1 MTISDFC
8 NCLIRIRL
16 FFSETGTPS
25 GRTGKGRRASTVT
38 MDLIQ
43 LIVIFCA
50 SVISCSF
57 GTLVGGNS
65 LITIPLLVLMGLPP
79 HTAIGTERVGVLGL
93 GLAGL
98 YSFHRKGMMRYHL
111 AFTVGI
117 PCMLGAFVGANLSL
131 QISPELLKK
140 FIVALTVILL
150 IVVAANPRLGVDVE
164 TKRPPTT
171 AGRYVLGAFLGLVVG
186 IYNGFYGAGGGTFLS
201 YIMILVFHQTFLGSA
216 ANLKVATVLS
226 YTVSTVTY
234 AYHGAINL
242 PVALTMF
249 VGSCIGSY
257 VGAQYS
263 DRIGNVWIKRIFI
276 GVITIM
282 VVKLLMDA

>member
-1 MTISDFC
+1 
-8 NCLIRIRL
+8 
-16 FFSETGTPS
+16 
-25 GRTGKGRRASTVT
+25 
-38 MDLIQ
+38 MDIPQ

-50 SVISCSF
+50 SLISCSF

-65 LITIPLLVLMGLPP
+65 LITIPLLILMGLPP

-98 YSFHRKGMMRYHL
+98 YSFHSKGMMRYRL
-111 AFTVGI
+111 AFVVGI
-117 PCMLGAFVGANLSL
+117 PCMLGAFVGANLAL

-150 IVVAANPRLGVDVE
+150 IIVAANPRLGVAE
-164 TKRPPTT
+164 PAKHSISF
-171 AGRYVLGAFLGLVVG
+171 GRYVLGVFLGLGVG
-186 IYNGFYGAGGGTFLS
+186 IYNGFYGAGGGTLLS

-226 YTVSTVTY
+226 YTVSTATY

-249 VGSCIGSY
+249 AGSAIGSY
-257 VGAQYS
+257 MGAQYS
-263 DRIGNVWIKRIFI
+263 DRIGNVWIKRLFI
-276 GVITIM
+276 GVISIM
-282 VVKLLMDA
+282 VIKLLIEA

>member
-1 MTISDFC
+1 
-8 NCLIRIRL
+8 
-16 FFSETGTPS
+16 
-25 GRTGKGRRASTVT
+25 
-38 MDLIQ
+38 MDLTQ
-43 LIVIFCA
+43 LIVIFFA

-65 LITIPLLVLMGLPP
+65 LITIPLLILMGLPP

-98 YSFHRKGMMRYHL
+98 YSFHRKGMMRYRL
-111 AFTVGI
+111 AFIVGI
-117 PCMLGAFVGANLSL
+117 PCMLGAFVGANLAL

-150 IVVAANPRLGVDVE
+150 IVVATNPKLGVAVE
-164 TKRPPTT
+164 TKRPLT
-171 AGRYVLGAFLGLVVG
+171 AGRYVLGAFLGLLVG
-186 IYNGFYGAGGGTFLS
+186 VYNGFYGAGGGTFLS
-201 YIMILVFHQTFLGSA
+201 YIMILVFRQTFLGSA

-226 YTVSTVTY
+226 YTVSTATY
-234 AYHGAINL
+234 AYHGAINP

-276 GVITIM
+276 GVILIM
-282 VVKLLMDA
+282 VVKLLMNA

>member
-1 MTISDFC
+1 
-8 NCLIRIRL
+8 
-16 FFSETGTPS
+16 
-25 GRTGKGRRASTVT
+25 
-38 MDLIQ
+38 MDLTQ

-65 LITIPLLVLMGLPP
+65 LITIPLLILMGLPP

-98 YSFHRKGMMRYHL
+98 YSFHRKGMMRYRL

-117 PCMLGAFVGANLSL
+117 PCMLGAFFGANLAL

-140 FIVALTVILL
+140 VIVALTVILL
-150 IVVAANPRLGVDVE
+150 IVVAANPRLGAAVE
-164 TKRPPTT
+164 TKRPLTT
-171 AGRYVLGAFLGLVVG
+171 ERYVLGAFLGLVVG

-201 YIMILVFHQTFLGSA
+201 YIMILVFRQTFLGSA

-226 YTVSTVTY
+226 YAISTATY
-234 AYHGAINL
+234 AYHGAINP
-242 PVALTMF
+242 PVALIMF

-276 GVITIM
+276 VVILIM
-282 VVKLLMDA
+282 VAKLLMDA